1 MVEPIK
7 VYQILSDYY
16 LLVISFATC
25 FKEVLSAN
33 IQENPHRC
41 VTSVLYLED
50 LGSPVEDS
58 RFNFRMLMDQTS
70 LINHIRHRRTLTI
83 PMLMGKKTLRRCT
96 Y

>member
-50 LGSPVEDS
+50 LGSPVERLAFQLPDADGS
-58 RFNFRMLMDQTS
+58 NIS
-70 LINHIRHRRTLTI
+70 NHIRHRRTLKI
-83 PMLMGKKTLRRCT
+83 PMLMGKKTLRWCT